1 MRLQYA
7 MHLFAYRVSR
17 HCLSSYAGAH
27 RHDLQSDDS
36 HLSVGQILTVVG
48 IYFGQEVYVW
58 VEPNTDTVD
67 EQDRESCLR
76 GVWPVPVSQ
85 TSCRGGMGAEE
96 GKRA

>member
-1 MRLQYA
+1 
-7 MHLFAYRVSR
+7 MHLFAYSVSR
-17 HCLSSYAGAH
+17 HCLSSYTGAH

-36 HLSVGQILTVVG
+36 YLSVRQILTVVG

-58 VEPNTDTVD
+58 VETNTDTVD
-67 EQDRESCLR
+67 QQDRESCLG

-85 TSCRGGMGAEE
+85 TPCRGEMGAEE